1 MKPYPYQKIIPIL
14 ALLVMAFFAGRGVA
28 DMVSEI
34 HSKERWMPVASE
46 RQAALEPSAL
56 EQTAMQQTVTQLT
69 ASGEIDALWPF
80 ALDSPMLPGTE
91 NWGLGFGT
99 SGSKPAGNASPEEME
114 RYHAYYVAPGEEKKI
129 YLTFDCG
136 YENGNTGAILDAL
149 KKHGVP
155 ATFFVVGH
163 YLESAPE
170 LVKRMVEEGHAVGNH
185 TYHHPDMSK
194 ITDLEA
200 FRKEM
205 DEVRALFQE
214 VTGQE
219 MPFYYRPPQGKYN
232 QENLQMAQELGYATF
247 FWSLAY
253 VDWNVND
260 QPTHE
265 EAFSKL
271 TSRVH
276 PGAIVLLHNT
286 SKTNAE
292 ILDELLAKWEEMGYS
307 FAPLSELL

>member
-1 MKPYPYQKIIPIL
+1 MKPYPYQKIIPVL
-14 ALLVMAFFAGRGVA
+14 ALLVLAFFAGRGVA

-34 HSKERWMPVASE
+34 HSKEAWMPVVSE
-46 RQAALEPSAL
+46 
-56 EQTAMQQTVTQLT
+56 QQTTM
-69 ASGEIDALWPF
+69 
-80 ALDSPMLPGTE
+80 DSPMLPDTE

-99 SGSKPAGNASPEEME
+99 PGSKPAGNASPEEME

-149 KKHGVP
+149 KEHGVS

-194 ITDLEA
+194 ITDLAA

-253 VDWNVND
+253 VDWDVNC

-292 ILDELLAKWEEMGYS
+292 ILDELLTKWEEMGYS